1 MDEYGRGTRISKGMV
16 DIYFASKDYIDAYRA
31 LRRAQKR
38 GEENEEE
45 KLFEAVAR
53 MRELVAHC
61 VLYLRENPRIR
72 MASRRSSTRLLRKGR
87 MIQAD
92 RKDEP

>member
-16 DIYFASKDYIDAYRA
+16 DIYFASKDYMDVYRA
-31 LRRAQKR
+31 LRRAQNR

-61 VLYLRENPRIR
+61 VLYLRDNPEDKDGIAQIVDQIIEERTDDP
-72 MASRRSSTRLLRKGR
+72 SRPKG
-87 MIQAD
+87 
-92 RKDEP
+92 

>member
-1 MDEYGRGTRISKGMV
+1 MDEYERGTRIGKGMV

-38 GEENEEE
+38 GEDNEEE

-61 VLYLRENPRIR
+61 MLYLHENPDDRDGIARIIDQITMEER
-72 MASRRSSTRLLRKGR
+72 TNE
-87 MIQAD
+87 D
-92 RKDEP
+92 

>member
-1 MDEYGRGTRISKGMV
+1 MNEYERGTRISKGMV

-38 GEENEEE
+38 AEANEEE
-45 KLFEAVAR
+45 KLFEAAAR

-61 VLYLRENPRIR
+61 VLYLRENPEDRDGIAQIVDEIIKER
-72 MASRRSSTRLLRKGR
+72 
-87 MIQAD
+87 AD
-92 RKDEP
+92 ESG

>member
-1 MDEYGRGTRISKGMV
+1 MDKHERGTRISKGMV
-16 DIYFASKDYIDAYRA
+16 DIYFTSKDYIDAYRA

-61 VLYLRENPRIR
+61 VLYLHENSEDRDGIAQIVDQIFEERTDDSGRP
-72 MASRRSSTRLLRKGR
+72 KG
-87 MIQAD
+87 
-92 RKDEP
+92 

>member
-1 MDEYGRGTRISKGMV
+1 MDKYERGTRISKGMV

-61 VLYLRENPRIR
+61 VLNLHDNSEDRNDIAQIVDQIIE
-72 MASRRSSTRLLRKGR
+72 KER
-87 MIQAD
+87 MIRAD
-92 RKDEP
+92 RQDEP

>member
-1 MDEYGRGTRISKGMV
+1 MDEYERGTRISKGMV

-45 KLFEAVAR
+45 EKLFEAVAR

-61 VLYLRENPRIR
+61 VLYLHENPE
-72 MASRRSSTRLLRKGR
+72 
-87 MIQAD
+87 D
-92 RKDEP
+92 RDGIAQIVDQIIEERTDDLG

>member
-1 MDEYGRGTRISKGMV
+1 MDEYERGTRISKGMV
-16 DIYFASKDYIDAYRA
+16 DIYFASKDYMDAYRA

-38 GEENEEE
+38 GEANEEE

-61 VLYLRENPRIR
+61 VLYLRENPEDRDGIAQIVDQIIEER
-72 MASRRSSTRLLRKGR
+72 TDDSGRPKG
-87 MIQAD
+87 
-92 RKDEP
+92 

>member
-1 MDEYGRGTRISKGMV
+1 MDEYERGTRISKVVV

-38 GEENEEE
+38 GEANEEE

-61 VLYLRENPRIR
+61 VLYLRENPEDRDGISQIIDQIIEER
-72 MASRRSSTRLLRKGR
+72 TDDSGRPKG
-87 MIQAD
+87 
-92 RKDEP
+92 

>member
-16 DIYFASKDYIDAYRA
+16 DLYFASKDYIDAYRA

-61 VLYLRENPRIR
+61 VLYLRENPEDKDGIAQIVDQIIEERTDDP
-72 MASRRSSTRLLRKGR
+72 SRPKG
-87 MIQAD
+87 
-92 RKDEP
+92 

>member
-1 MDEYGRGTRISKGMV
+1 MDEYERGTRIGKGMV
-16 DIYFASKDYIDAYRA
+16 DIYFASKDYMDAYRA

-38 GEENEEE
+38 GEDNEEE

-61 VLYLRENPRIR
+61 VLYLHENPDDRDGIARIIDQITMEER
-72 MASRRSSTRLLRKGR
+72 TNE
-87 MIQAD
+87 D
-92 RKDEP
+92 